1 MKCRTPN
8 TTTYAVTVEKMY
20 CVEESSTR
28 YPQEFSTTLVFICF
42 WCSRVIK
49 MRQCC
54 TQTPRTLLI
63 SRKCVYQHL
72 WRITIHGTE
81 SERTTR
87 VPVESGVVFDQ
98 RNTTEYTHYTYNPAN
113 VRRVE
118 DTPVFPVFIKYNPSS
133 RPVQLD
139 TSDAV
144 AFTTCKT
151 CVLMCV

>member
-1 MKCRTPN
+1 MEPN
-8 TTTYAVTVEKMY
+8 PNAQ
-20 CVEESSTR
+20 
-28 YPQEFSTTLVFICF
+28 QEYLLRVV
-42 WCSRVIK
+42 WCSINV
-49 MRQCC
+49 
-54 TQTPRTLLI
+54 
-63 SRKCVYQHL
+63 
-72 WRITIHGTE
+72 
-81 SERTTR
+81 
-87 VPVESGVVFDQ
+87 
-98 RNTTEYTHYTYNPAN
+98 NTTEYTHYTYNPAN